1 MSRTARQDLESW
13 GKMFRNRKYNEN
25 YFYLHSETISNELY
39 NIILSLGCRDFN
51 TSNNTKLFSLS
62 REEMKQA
69 LDLLEVFLD

>member
-1 MSRTARQDLESW
+1 MITAKQDLERW